1 MLEFGIKF
9 GELEQ
14 TQSAETM
21 KKIMRPE
28 KKLNEEA
35 RRRRVYEKYL
45 LKYQRDSS
53 VLRDFHTNR
62 F

>member
-1 MLEFGIKF
+1 MKF

-21 KKIMRPE
+21 KKIMRPD

-45 LKYQRDSS
+45 LKYQQGLK
-53 VLRDFHTNR
+53 VLTDFHTNI